1 MYNKLC
7 VMGIN
12 LTPLL
17 KSKLS
22 GVTLQSHD
30 NLIDIHKSLW
40 HMDLCI
46 LIYTR
51 MVQFLYII
59 PLALRNQRSTFAKCG
74 VMYIEKFIH
83 SFD

>member
-17 KSKLS
+17 KSELS
-22 GVTLQSHD
+22 GVSLQSHD

-40 HMDLCI
+40 HTDLYI
-46 LIYTR
+46 LI
-51 MVQFLYII
+51 
-59 PLALRNQRSTFAKCG
+59 
-74 VMYIEKFIH
+74 
-83 SFD
+83 